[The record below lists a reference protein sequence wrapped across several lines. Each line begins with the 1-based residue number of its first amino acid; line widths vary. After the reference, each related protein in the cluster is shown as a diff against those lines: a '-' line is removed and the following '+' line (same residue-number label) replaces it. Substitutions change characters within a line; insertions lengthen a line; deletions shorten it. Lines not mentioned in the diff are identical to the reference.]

1 MTRIIAFKD
10 RKCEIIDD
18 PGKIPELLKSSAAVL
33 WVDLEGGGENE
44 IGVLRTIFQF
54 HALAIE
60 DCMHDSFH
68 PKLDNFG
75 DYIFLET
82 QAIEKC
88 AQSPEIS
95 AAEVSIFLGTNY
107 LVSFHNKPVKSLE
120 SVWDKCLNP
129 PWQIMEKGPDFL
141 LYTVLDRIVD
151 DYLCAL
157 EGLDDKIEE
166 VEEEIFKELK
176 EDQMGRILGLKKE
189 LLYMR
194 RIIGPQRDILNFLSR
209 EPVPAINKKSQIYY
223 RDVYDHLFRIYE
235 LLETYRDLVSGS
247 LEIYLSTASN
257 RMAAA
262 SNKMNEVIKTLTI
275 VATVMMPLTVIV
287 GLYGMNFKYMPEL
300 EWKYGYFFALGIMAF
315 VAIIT
320 LWFIKKKHW
329 L

>member
-1 MTRIIAFKD
+1 
-10 RKCEIIDD
+10 
-18 PGKIPELLKSSAAVL
+18 
-33 WVDLEGGGENE
+33 
-44 IGVLRTIFQF
+44 
-54 HALAIE
+54 
-60 DCMHDSFH
+60 
-68 PKLDNFG
+68 
-75 DYIFLET
+75 
-82 QAIEKC
+82 
-88 AQSPEIS
+88 
-95 AAEVSIFLGTNY
+95 
-107 LVSFHNKPVKSLE
+107 
-120 SVWDKCLNP
+120 
-129 PWQIMEKGPDFL
+129 
-141 LYTVLDRIVD
+141 
-151 DYLCAL
+151 
-157 EGLDDKIEE
+157 
-166 VEEEIFKELK
+166 
-176 EDQMGRILGLKKE
+176 